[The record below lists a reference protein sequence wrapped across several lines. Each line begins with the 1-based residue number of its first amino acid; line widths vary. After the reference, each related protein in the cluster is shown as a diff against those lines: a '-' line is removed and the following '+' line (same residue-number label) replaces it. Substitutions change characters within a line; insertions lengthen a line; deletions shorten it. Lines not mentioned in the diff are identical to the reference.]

1 MNIIKSTGK
10 TVAALALA
18 FSITACGNDWLD
30 REPGTGLPE
39 ERALTNSESLNNARI
54 GLYNALKGRNNNY
67 VDYYGATFF
76 VYAEMRGEDMQYN
89 SKYGSTRAP
98 FWYRQEG
105 NKPEEF
111 NYGNSVWRSAF
122 IVIARANRIVEAATS
137 GALTDRG
144 TKADSVINLC
154 RDEAKVL
161 RAMAMFDLTRI
172 YGKPYTQDQGASWGA
187 PANTSVLDPNAKV
200 KRNTVAEC
208 YTQILKDL
216 DEAIQGNLVMTPNT
230 GYVNLWTAKTLR
242 SRVYLTMGNWAK
254 ALADAEDVIQ
264 NSPYSLWTPTQ
275 YATAWSKNDA
285 NHGNEM
291 IFEIAITSSE
301 WTDREGIGYLYTE
314 DTDAKDVPKGYG
326 DMVATKAFVDSLNTD
341 GNDVRRDVWKAATSS
356 KEKKANVFN
365 GARVYLNKLPA
376 INGDTRLSNV
386 PLMRLSELY
395 LNAAEAAF
403 QAGDKAKAAQYL
415 NAIVTNRTT
424 TASRQVTAANVS
436 LARIYMERRKE
447 LVGEGHRYFDALR
460 RGETITRY
468 TSEANRG
475 WHEALNKDVQSYNT
489 WTFNKQLPLIPI
501 DEVNGNSEIQQNPL
515 Y

>member
-54 GLYNALKGRNNNY
+54 GLYNALKGRNSNY

-122 IVIARANRIVEAATS
+122 IVIARANRIVEAAAN

-216 DEAIQGNLVMTPNT
+216 DEAIQGNLVKTPNT

-242 SRVYLTMGNWAK
+242 SRVYLTMGN
-254 ALADAEDVIQ
+254 
-264 NSPYSLWTPTQ
+264 
-275 YATAWSKNDA
+275 
-285 NHGNEM
+285 
-291 IFEIAITSSE
+291 
-301 WTDREGIGYLYTE
+301 
-314 DTDAKDVPKGYG
+314 
-326 DMVATKAFVDSLNTD
+326 
-341 GNDVRRDVWKAATSS
+341 
-356 KEKKANVFN
+356 
-365 GARVYLNKLPA
+365 
-376 INGDTRLSNV
+376 
-386 PLMRLSELY
+386 
-395 LNAAEAAF
+395 
-403 QAGDKAKAAQYL
+403 
-415 NAIVTNRTT
+415 
-424 TASRQVTAANVS
+424 
-436 LARIYMERRKE
+436 
-447 LVGEGHRYFDALR
+447 
-460 RGETITRY
+460 
-468 TSEANRG
+468 
-475 WHEALNKDVQSYNT
+475 
-489 WTFNKQLPLIPI
+489 
-501 DEVNGNSEIQQNPL
+501 
-515 Y
+515 